1 MIGEA
6 ISGVKVVGDVL
17 DNLFTSDEERLDK
30 AIVRQRL
37 ALKAD
42 EIQAKINQIEAGHR
56 SVFVAGW
63 RPFIGWICA
72 VSLLYSFMLR
82 DLIALIAVNSGGNVP
97 PELPMEH
104 ILGLV
109 IPMLGMGGF
118 RSWEK
123 IKGRTK

>member
-1 MIGEA
+1 M
-6 ISGVKVVGDVL
+6 SGVKVVGDLL

-30 AIVRQRL
+30 AIVKQRL
-37 ALKAD
+37 ALQAD
-42 EIQAKINQIEAGHR
+42 EIQAQINKIEAQHR
-56 SVFVAGW
+56 SILVAGW

-72 VSLLYSFMLR
+72 LALLYSFMLR

-109 IPMLGMGGF
+109 IPMLGMSGF

-123 IKGRTK
+123 IKGRTR

>member
-1 MIGEA
+1 MIGDA
-6 ISGVKVVGDVL
+6 ISGVKVVGDLL

-30 AIVRQRL
+30 AVVKQRL
-37 ALKAD
+37 ALQAD
-42 EIQAKINQIEAGHR
+42 EIQAQINKIEAQHR
-56 SVFVAGW
+56 SIFVAGW

-72 VSLLYSFMLR
+72 LALLYSFMLR
-82 DLIALIAVNSGGNVP
+82 DLIALIAVNSGGTLP
-97 PELPMEH
+97 PELPLEH

-109 IPMLGMGGF
+109 IPMLGMSGF